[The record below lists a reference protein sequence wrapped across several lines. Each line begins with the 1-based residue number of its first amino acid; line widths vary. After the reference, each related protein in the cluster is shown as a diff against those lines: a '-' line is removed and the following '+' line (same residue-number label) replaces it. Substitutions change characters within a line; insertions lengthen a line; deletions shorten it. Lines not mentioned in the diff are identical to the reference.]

1 MNTLIVL
8 SGVPGSGK
16 SYFSNALKAECKG
29 RVFIISSDALRKE
42 IAGDQRDLSKDTE
55 VWVRY
60 YQIAKDL
67 AKEKDAIVIMDATH
81 AKKVFRLNKIK
92 PYRNLYNQ
100 IDLICFQLDK
110 ELVLKQNKERE
121 FPIPEEALLKLIDE
135 YEIPD
140 EEEKEFYNH
149 IDIIKD
155 HNTSDI
161 IKRYLY

>member
-29 RVFIISSDALRKE
+29 RVFIISSDTLRKE
-42 IAGDQRDLSKDTE
+42 IAGDQRDLSKDQE

-81 AKKVFRLNKIK
+81 AKKVFRLDKIK

-100 IDLICFQLDK
+100 IDLVCFQLDK

-135 YEIPD
+135 YEMPDD
-140 EEEKEFYNH
+140 EEKAFYDH
-149 IDIIKD
+149 IDVIKD
-155 HNTSDI
+155 HNTGNI
-161 IKRYLY
+161 IKRYL